1 MRSPA
6 EVDDAIAMASIEIPG
21 QLWRDLV
28 AEGLLDAEV
37 PTP

>member
-6 EVDDAIAMASIEIPG
+6 EVADAVAMASVDIPPH
-21 QLWRDLV
+21 LWRDLV

-37 PTP
+37 PVP